1 MGKPLTPAELRAI
14 AKFPRRRVQK
24 IKQGEF
30 ADPMRAELWLIKK
43 PGGMPWKEQLARRLE
58 DAKMRVGR

>member
-43 PGGMPWKEQLARRLE
+43 PGGMPWKEQIAARLE
-58 DAKMRVGR
+58 GAKMRAGR